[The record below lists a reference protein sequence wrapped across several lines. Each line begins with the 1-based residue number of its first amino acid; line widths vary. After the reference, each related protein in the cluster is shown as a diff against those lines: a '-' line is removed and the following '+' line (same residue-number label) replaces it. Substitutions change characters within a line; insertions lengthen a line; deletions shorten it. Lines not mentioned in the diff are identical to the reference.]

1 MKFKIT
7 ANGSKFFWQPEIL
20 NEVLD
25 KEVKGLL
32 KNLKDSALR
41 EIDHNLSTM
50 TMPYS
55 TGRLRAATRASILK
69 DGKRLRIWNSVRNNT
84 AKGPRHRYAQ
94 YVEGGRPPVIAKGEK
109 PLTWKQG
116 ISWVSKRSVRAVP
129 PRPFFF
135 KGVKKALNKEL
146 AIFGEN
152 IDKTFEDINSRLTSR
167 KF

>member
-41 EIDHNLSTM
+41 EIDHNLSKM
-50 TMPYS
+50 SFPYG
-55 TGRLRAATRASILK
+55 TGRLRAATRASIL
-69 DGKRLRIWNSVRNNT
+69 DGGKKLRIWNPVRNNT
-84 AKGPRHRYAQ
+84 GKGPRHRYAQ
-94 YVEGGRPPVIAKGEK
+94 YVEEGRRAFEAKGPT
-109 PLTWKQG
+109 PLTWFHKG
-116 ISWVSKRSVRAVP
+116 WVTQRSVREVP